1 MQNSA
6 RRRKQMAIFERV
18 GDLLKAN
25 INDILDKAENPEK
38 MVKQIIIDME
48 TQVNKATQGLG
59 AAMGSEK
66 QALKQL
72 ESAKISS
79 EDWTKKA
86 KLALQSG
93 NEELAKKALEQKAIV
108 DQNIGQFQTSYDMMS
123 TQTAQL
129 KDQVRQLKSKLEEA
143 RMKQTMLIARSQMA
157 DAQKTIS
164 ASLGST
170 DSKSAF
176 SKLDKMEQKVNAKEA
191 EAQAF
196 TEMAGDDTSVADE
209 FAALE
214 KESAVDDE
222 LAKLKAEMG
231 L

>member
-1 MQNSA
+1 
-6 RRRKQMAIFERV
+6 MAIFERL

-25 INDILDKAENPEK
+25 VNDMLDKAEDPEK

-48 TQVNKATQGLG
+48 AQVNEATQGLG

-72 ESAKISS
+72 ESAKASS
-79 EDWTKKA
+79 ADWNNKA

-93 NEELAKKALEQKAIV
+93 NEELAKKALAQKASV
-108 DQNIGQFQTSYDMMS
+108 DQSIVQFQAAYDTMS
-123 TQTAQL
+123 MQTAQL
-129 KDQVRQLKSKLEEA
+129 KDQVRQLKAKLEEA
-143 RMKQTMLIARSQMA
+143 RMKQNMLIARSKMA
-157 DAQKTIS
+157 DAQKGIS
-164 ASLGST
+164 TSLNST
-170 DSKSAF
+170 DSTSAF
-176 SKLDKMEQKVNAKEA
+176 SKLEKMEQKVNAKEA

-196 TEMAGDDTSVADE
+196 SEMAGESNSVADE

-214 KESAVDDE
+214 TENAVDDE

-231 L
+231 IS

>member
-1 MQNSA
+1 
-6 RRRKQMAIFERV
+6 MAIFERL

-25 INDILDKAENPEK
+25 VNDMLDKAEDPEK

-48 TQVNKATQGLG
+48 AQVNEATQGLG

-72 ESAKISS
+72 ESAKASS
-79 EDWTKKA
+79 EDWNKKA

-93 NEELAKKALEQKAIV
+93 NEELAKKALAQKASV
-108 DQNIGQFQTSYDMMS
+108 DQSIVQFQAAYDTMS
-123 TQTAQL
+123 MQTAQL
-129 KDQVRQLKSKLEEA
+129 KDQVRQLKAKLEEA
-143 RMKQTMLIARSQMA
+143 RMKQNMLIARSKMA
-157 DAQKTIS
+157 DAQKGIS
-164 ASLGST
+164 TSLNST
-170 DSKSAF
+170 DSTSAF

-196 TEMAGDDTSVADE
+196 SEMAGESNSVTDE

-214 KESAVDDE
+214 TENAVDDE
-222 LAKLKAEMG
+222 LAKLKTEMG
-231 L
+231 IS

>member
-1 MQNSA
+1 
-6 RRRKQMAIFERV
+6 MAIFERV

-25 INDILDKAENPEK
+25 INDMLDKAENPEK

-79 EDWTKKA
+79 DDWNKKA
-86 KLALQSG
+86 KMALQSG
-93 NEELAKKALEQKAIV
+93 NEELAKKALAQKANI
-108 DQNIGQFQTSYDMMS
+108 DQNIDQFQASYDMMS
-123 TQTAQL
+123 TQTALL

-164 ASLGST
+164 TSLGST

-196 TEMAGDDTSVADE
+196 TEMAEGDTSVADE

-214 KESAVDDE
+214 KESAVDDD
-222 LAKLKAEMG
+222 LARLKAEMG
-231 L
+231 LD

>member
-1 MQNSA
+1 
-6 RRRKQMAIFERV
+6 MAIFERL

-25 INDILDKAENPEK
+25 VNDMLDKAEDPEK

-48 TQVNKATQGLG
+48 AQVNEATQGLG

-72 ESAKISS
+72 ESAKASS
-79 EDWTKKA
+79 EDWNKKA

-93 NEELAKKALEQKAIV
+93 NEELAKKALAQKASV
-108 DQNIGQFQTSYDMMS
+108 DQSIVQFQAAYDTMS
-123 TQTAQL
+123 MQTAQL
-129 KDQVRQLKSKLEEA
+129 KDQVRQLKAKLEEA
-143 RMKQTMLIARSQMA
+143 RMKQNMLIARSKMA
-157 DAQKTIS
+157 DAQKGIS
-164 ASLGST
+164 TSLNST
-170 DSKSAF
+170 DSTSAF

-196 TEMAGDDTSVADE
+196 SEMAGESNSVTDE

-214 KESAVDDE
+214 TENAVDDE

-231 L
+231 IS

>member
-1 MQNSA
+1 
-6 RRRKQMAIFERV
+6 MAIFERL

-25 INDILDKAENPEK
+25 VNDMLDKAEDPEK

-48 TQVNKATQGLG
+48 AQVNEATQGLG

-72 ESAKISS
+72 ESAKASS
-79 EDWTKKA
+79 EDWNNKA

-93 NEELAKKALEQKAIV
+93 NEELAKKALAQKASV
-108 DQNIGQFQTSYDMMS
+108 DQSIVQFQASYDTMS
-123 TQTAQL
+123 MQTAQL
-129 KDQVRQLKSKLEEA
+129 KDQVRQLKAKLEEA
-143 RMKQTMLIARSQMA
+143 RMKQNMLIARSKMA
-157 DAQKTIS
+157 DAQKGIS
-164 ASLGST
+164 TSLNST
-170 DSKSAF
+170 DSTSAF

-196 TEMAGDDTSVADE
+196 SEMAGESNSVTDE

-214 KESAVDDE
+214 KENAVDDE

-231 L
+231 IS

>member
-1 MQNSA
+1 
-6 RRRKQMAIFERV
+6 MAIFERL

-25 INDILDKAENPEK
+25 VNDMLDKAEDPEK

-48 TQVNKATQGLG
+48 AQVNEATQGLG

-72 ESAKISS
+72 ESAKASS
-79 EDWTKKA
+79 ADWNNKA

-93 NEELAKKALEQKAIV
+93 NEELAKKALAQKASV
-108 DQNIGQFQTSYDMMS
+108 DQNIVQFQAAYDTMS
-123 TQTAQL
+123 MQTAQL
-129 KDQVRQLKSKLEEA
+129 KDQVRQLKAKLEEA
-143 RMKQTMLIARSQMA
+143 RMKQNMLIARSKMA
-157 DAQKTIS
+157 DAQKGIS
-164 ASLGST
+164 TSLNST
-170 DSKSAF
+170 DSTSAF
-176 SKLDKMEQKVNAKEA
+176 SKLEKMEQKVNAKEA

-196 TEMAGDDTSVADE
+196 SEMAGESNSVADE

-214 KESAVDDE
+214 TENAVDDE

-231 L
+231 IS

>member
-1 MQNSA
+1 
-6 RRRKQMAIFERV
+6 MAIFERV

-25 INDILDKAENPEK
+25 INDMLDKAENPEK

-48 TQVNKATQGLG
+48 AQVNKATQGLG

-72 ESAKISS
+72 QSAKASS
-79 EDWTKKA
+79 EDWNKKA
-86 KLALQSG
+86 KMALQSG
-93 NEELAKKALEQKAIV
+93 NEELAKKALAQKASV
-108 DQNIGQFQTSYDMMS
+108 DQNIDQFQTSYDMMS
-123 TQTAQL
+123 TQTALL

-143 RMKQTMLIARSQMA
+143 RMKQTMLVARSQMA

-164 ASLGST
+164 SSLSST

-196 TEMAGDDTSVADE
+196 TEMAEGDTSIADE

-214 KESAVDDE
+214 KESAVDDD
-222 LAKLKAEMG
+222 LARLKAEMG
-231 L
+231 LD